1 MKKITKVLIAN
12 RGEIAVRIIR
22 TLDKMGIQSVAVFAD
37 NDADA
42 LHVQRADESI
52 GLGNG
57 KLSETYLNV
66 EKIIQAAIDTG
77 AQAIHPGY
85 GFLSENQVLTAA
97 CKKNNLL
104 FIGPSQESITL
115 MGNKIT
121 ARQYAVEAGLHITQG
136 ITGSPEELLQQ
147 AGKLPFPVLVKA
159 ASGGGGKGMRIVRN
173 MEELPQILETTA
185 REAQNYFGDGTVYIE
200 QFIENPRHIEIQ
212 VLADQHGNAIH
223 LYERECSI
231 QRRYQKIIEESP
243 SPTLT
248 PEVRE
253 EMGKAAV
260 AICQKIGYQSAGT
273 IEFLVDPEL
282 NFYFLEMNTRIQV
295 EHPVTEL
302 VTGIDLVEEQLF
314 IAQGEKLRYHQVDIQ
329 QTGHAI
335 ECRIYAEDPAKKF
348 IPSPGNVIA
357 YSEPKLGNIRIDSSL
372 DGPAPVR
379 PDYDPMISKLTG
391 FGENR
396 QEAIRTSLTA
406 LKKYVIHGIQ
416 TNIPFLI
423 AVIQNEAF
431 ISNTISTAY
440 CDTHTESLIA
450 WSKKQHKEAD
460 HKLIAAAFLLYSLN
474 KAFLEGFEPENVW
487 QQIGYWRLNKNI
499 IVRLAQQEFEFI
511 IDQFSQGQL
520 KLKTNDQKLELK
532 FLSWNGLE
540 IRFGMAGKSYTIAIS
555 QNESGE
561 WLLQY
566 NGLLFFCERKDE
578 LNEKLDHGQHAA
590 GEEEGGLFAPM
601 PGKVIQ
607 INIKKGQQV
616 NRGAILLVVEA
627 MKMENNIVAPF
638 DAIVDKINVK
648 TDEMVDAKKQLI
660 HLSPQEKD

>member
-22 TLDKMGIQSVAVFAD
+22 TLHKMGIQSVAVFAD
-37 NDADA
+37 NDAEA
-42 LHVQRADESI
+42 LHVRVADESI

-57 KLSETYLNV
+57 KLSDTYLNV
-66 EKIIQAAIDTG
+66 EKIIRAALQSG

-85 GFLSENQVLTAA
+85 GFLSENPILTEA
-97 CKKNNLL
+97 CKKNELL
-104 FIGPSQESITL
+104 FIGPPQESITL

-121 ARQYAVEAGLHITQG
+121 ARQYAVEAGLPITKG
-136 ITGSPEELLQQ
+136 ITGSPEELLRK
-147 AGKLPFPVLVKA
+147 AGELPFPVLVKA

-173 MEELPQILETTA
+173 KEELPQILETTA

-253 EMGKAAV
+253 KMGKAAV

-302 VTGIDLVEEQLF
+302 VTGIDLIEEQLL
-314 IAQGEKLRYHQVDIQ
+314 IAQGENLRYQQADIHQN
-329 QTGHAI
+329 GHAI
-335 ECRIYAEDPAKKF
+335 ECRIYAEDPAKQF
-348 IPSPGNVIA
+348 MPSPGDVVA
-357 YSEPKLGNIRIDSSL
+357 YSEPKSKNIRIDSSL
-372 DGPAPVR
+372 DAPAAVR
-379 PDYDPMISKLTG
+379 PDYDPMISKLIC
-391 FGENR
+391 FGNNR
-396 QEAIRTSLTA
+396 QEAIQTSLNS
-406 LKKYVIHGIQ
+406 LKTYVIHGIQ
-416 TNIPFLI
+416 TNIPFLM
-423 AVIQNEAF
+423 AVVQNEAF
-431 ISNTISTAY
+431 ISNRISTAF

-450 WSKKQHKEAD
+450 WSKKQKENAD
-460 HKLIAAAFLLYSLN
+460 QELVGAAFLLYSLHN
-474 KAFLEGFEPENVW
+474 QALEGIEPDRIW
-487 QQIGYWRLNKNI
+487 QQIGYWRLLMEI
-499 IVRLAQQEFEFI
+499 PVRVEQQGFMFAVDEISHSRLRLQSKDRVF
-511 IDQFSQGQL
+511 DL
-520 KLKTNDQKLELK
+520 KL
-532 FLSWNGLE
+532 LSWDGLQM
-540 IRFGMAGKSYTIAIS
+540 RFSNADTIYTIAIS
-555 QNESGE
+555 PTAEGA

-566 NGLLFFCERKDE
+566 DGLIFSCERTDE
-578 LNEKLDHGQHAA
+578 LNEQLDQGQHATA
-590 GEEEGGLFAPM
+590 DEEGGLFAPM

-607 INIKKGQQV
+607 LNVKESQTV
-616 NRGAILLVVEA
+616 NRGAVLLVVEA

-648 TDEMVDAKKQLI
+648 TDEMVDAKTQLI
-660 HLSPQEKD
+660 HLSPLEKD